1 MTSEQK
7 DQDLLAQTVRQF
19 IAATAAKQPTPGG
32 GSVAGVVGALGTAL
46 GEMCLNYTRGKKAF
60 AEHEEFYT
68 HLGKRLQ
75 RARGMFQD
83 LVAEDAE
90 AYQLYLNSVKM
101 PEGPE
106 REEASQLALAASID
120 VPREMAKLSLAVMAD
135 MAELAEKC
143 NPQLI
148 SDLKAAAALAAAT
161 ARLSHYN
168 VLINTPHLTDKQ
180 ATEDILAGSQSDVD
194 RADALLKSIE
204 NA

>member
-60 AEHEEFYT
+60 AEHEEFYA
-68 HLGKRLQ
+68 HLGKRLE

-101 PEGPE
+101 PEGSE